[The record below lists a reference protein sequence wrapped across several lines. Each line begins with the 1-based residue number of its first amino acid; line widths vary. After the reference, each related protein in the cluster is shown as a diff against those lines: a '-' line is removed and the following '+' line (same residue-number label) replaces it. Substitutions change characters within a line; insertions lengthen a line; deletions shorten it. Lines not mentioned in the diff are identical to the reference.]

1 MGSLA
6 ALLGSSALFA
16 LIHIDAVSA
25 GLVFYR
31 LPFAFAVGLGL
42 GTLRLLTGSL
52 VPSMVAHAVLNT
64 ITFGTVFLSG
74 AASEA
79 MEEPQVVSGLLLLAG
94 GTAATAWLFRS
105 LRR

>member
-1 MGSLA
+1 
-6 ALLGSSALFA
+6 
-16 LIHIDAVSA
+16 
-25 GLVFYR
+25 
-31 LPFAFAVGLGL
+31 
-42 GTLRLLTGSL
+42 
-52 VPSMVAHAVLNT
+52 MVAHAVLNT

-79 MEEPQVVSGLLLLAG
+79 VEEPQVLSGLLLLAG